1 MKKKKIKVKIRWIA
15 AIAIIFTLVLLII
28 IDMSGE
34 NKETKVSPPAPD
46 FTLQDSDGNSF
57 TLNDH
62 HGGVVVIQ
70 FMSVPGCGD
79 NPAPTDD
86 DIAMFKELKTVHN
99 KYCLSNGTDNVT
111 IITII
116 QHSKC
121 CELNLDS
128 EYYTDV
134 VWFLATEREPYP
146 TVHKYGDYLETEMIN
161 VQGFTVPKMNPQ
173 IIIIDKD
180 QKIASA
186 SDYATAISLSSKID
200 RVLEGTGHEQISIF
214 SITPVPVSTYGSM
227 FILGII
233 TCAAPCCIALF
244 VATISYIMTVCMK
257 KPDGVNGNMKT
268 SAKSGAVIGTLFTL
282 GMALVF
288 LIMGCLVMYLNIF
301 IQSGIMADAFIAI
314 TGLVLI
320 IFGMDNVG
328 AFDRIKNYY
337 HKKVDASRKMKHKKG
352 DEEAITPPE
361 KGFIEKM
368 RLRGLKISRRS
379 VNIGAFLLGMLFG
392 IAWAPC
398 ALSLIFPVILL
409 LMTQKVT
416 ILTGGLLLFV
426 FGLGHGIPFVPL
438 ATATSAARARFTEKM
453 VKTGT
458 VLVKIF
464 GMIIIVLG
472 VLMILNYFGYDFGVG
487 W

>member
-1 MKKKKIKVKIRWIA
+1 MKKKKSRIKKWWVA
-15 AIAIIFTLVLLII
+15 AIAIVLTLVLLII
-28 IDMSGE
+28 IDASNQ
-34 NKETKVSPPAPD
+34 NKETIVSPPAPD
-46 FTLQDSDGNSF
+46 FTLQNSNGTAF
-57 TLNDH
+57 TLNEYL
-62 HGGVVVIQ
+62 GGVVVIQ

-86 DIAMFKELKTVHN
+86 DIAQFKELRTVYN
-99 KYCLSNGTDNVT
+99 KYCLSNDTDSVT

-121 CELNLDS
+121 CELNLGSD
-128 EYYTDV
+128 YYNDIE
-134 VWFLATEREPYP
+134 WFVATEREPYP
-146 TVHKYGDYLETEMIN
+146 TVHKYGDYLETEMVT

-173 IIIIDKD
+173 ILIIDKD

-186 SDYATAISLSSKID
+186 SDYTTAISLSSKID
-200 RVLEGTGHEQISIF
+200 SVLEGAGHEQISIF
-214 SITPVPVSTYGSM
+214 SITPVPVSMYGSM
-227 FILGII
+227 LILGII
-233 TCAAPCCIALF
+233 TCVAPCCIALF

-257 KPDGVNGNMKT
+257 KTDGVNENIKV
-268 SAKSGAVIGTLFTL
+268 SAKRGAVIGMLFTM

-288 LIMGCLVMYLNIF
+288 LLIGCLVMYLNIF
-301 IQSGIMADAFIAI
+301 IQSGIIANTFIAI

-320 IFGMDNVG
+320 IFGLDNVG
-328 AFDRIKNYY
+328 AFNRIKTFY
-337 HKKVDASRKMKHKKG
+337 HNKVDAFRKMKRDRG
-352 DEEAITPPE
+352 DEEAIGPPE
-361 KGFIEKM
+361 KGLIEKL

-416 ILTGGLLLFV
+416 VLTGGLLLFV

-438 ATATSAARARFTEKM
+438 ATVTSAARARFTEKM
-453 VKTGT
+453 VKTGNLLIK
-458 VLVKIF
+458 VF

-472 VLMILNYFGYDFGVG
+472 VLMILNYFGCDFGVG

>member
-1 MKKKKIKVKIRWIA
+1 MKKKKSNIKKRWVA
-15 AIAIIFTLVLLII
+15 AIAIILTLVLLII
-28 IDMSGE
+28 IDMSDE
-34 NKETKVSPPAPD
+34 NKETKVSPAAPD

-62 HGGVVVIQ
+62 QGGVVVIQ

-79 NPAPTDD
+79 NPAPTGD
-86 DIAMFKELKTVHN
+86 DIAQFKELKTVYN
-99 KYCLSNGTDNVT
+99 RYCLSNGTDNVT

-128 EYYTDV
+128 EYYTDII
-134 VWFLATEREPYP
+134 WFLATEREPYP
-146 TVHKYGDYLETEMIN
+146 TVHKYGDYLKTEMIN

-186 SDYATAISLSSKID
+186 SDYTSAVSLSSKID
-200 RVLEGTGHEQISIF
+200 KVLEGAGYDQISIF
-214 SITPVPVSTYGSM
+214 SITPVPVSMYGSM
-227 FILGII
+227 LILGII

-257 KPDGVNGNMKT
+257 RPDGVNENIKT
-268 SAKSGAVIGTLFTL
+268 SAKHGAVIGILFTL

-288 LIMGCLVMYLNIF
+288 LILGCLVMYLNIF
-301 IQSGIMADAFIAI
+301 IQSGIIADTFIAI

-328 AFDRIKNYY
+328 AFDRIKLYY
-337 HKKVDASRKMKHKKG
+337 HKKVDASRKIQRGSG
-352 DEEAITPPE
+352 DDGANTPPE
-361 KGFIEKM
+361 KGFIEKL
-368 RLRGLKISRRS
+368 RLGGLKISRRS
-379 VNIGAFLLGMLFG
+379 VSIGAFLLGMLFG

-426 FGLGHGIPFVPL
+426 FGLGHGIPFIPL

-453 VKTGT
+453 IKTGT
-458 VLVKIF
+458 VLVKVF
-464 GMIIIVLG
+464 GIIIIVLG